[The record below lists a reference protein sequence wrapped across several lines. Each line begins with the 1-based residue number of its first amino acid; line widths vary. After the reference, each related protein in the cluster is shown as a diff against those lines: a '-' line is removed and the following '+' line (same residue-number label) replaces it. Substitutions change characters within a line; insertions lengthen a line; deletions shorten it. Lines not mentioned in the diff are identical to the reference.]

1 MIKMRNKYNRR
12 VENLIPGTVG
22 TPRVGD
28 FSLSHRYLFQG
39 YRPLIVG
46 LDVYVPFATKILRG
60 LKSQRYKGMREVLKG
75 FEGIPFVDLGA
86 GKEPF
91 GYAIACELKASSYLG
106 VECHFPEELDESMHC
121 ASKLQART
129 GKAIPYAIVPE
140 PILVFLN
147 RLPNECVNTF
157 ASGIDE
163 NIMSNMDARPE
174 EISDE
179 IKRVLVRRGLH
190 LSYHSVFRPTG
201 LAYEKLRNPSLKK
214 LETLLFR
221 NK

>member
-1 MIKMRNKYNRR
+1 MRNKYSRR
-12 VENLIPGTVG
+12 GEKLIPGTVG

-28 FSLSHRYLFQG
+28 FSLSHRYLFQA

-46 LDVYVPFATKILRG
+46 LDAYVPFAPKILMG
-60 LKSQRYKGMREVLKG
+60 LKSQRYKGMREALKG

-91 GYAIACELKASSYLG
+91 GYAIACELKASCYIGL
-106 VECHFPEELDESMHC
+106 ECHFPEELDESMPC
-121 ASKLQART
+121 ASKLQERA

-163 NIMSNMDARPE
+163 NIMSNKDARTD

-179 IKRVLVRRGLH
+179 IKRVLVKGGLH
-190 LSYHSVFRPTG
+190 LSYHSIFRPDG
-201 LAYEKLRNPSLKK
+201 LACEKLRNPSLRK
-214 LETLLFR
+214 LKTLLF
-221 NK
+221 KKQ